1 MKIYVVKKGDSLYL
15 IGQKHH
21 VTVEEILK
29 LNPSITNPDVIE
41 VGMKIKIP
49 STSHGTGGMEI
60 MHQYVVKQEDT
71 LWKLS
76 KAWGVPLAD
85 MIKANPQLK
94 NPNVLMTGEIVNVP
108 KAGHTTTTPDTGTG
122 TAIGTTAAGTN
133 GHTGHHALH
142 PLSVMQGVQ
151 QWVGGKKPTGQMPGK
166 TSTAPAE
173 VKTPTAPIPTTK
185 APTATIPTTKAP
197 TAPIPTTKAPTA
209 PIPTTKAPTAP
220 IPTTKAPTAPI
231 VTPVAPLATPAPQPK
246 PLPIEKPVEKKTYP
260 VYSHHQQSVDLFMQ
274 YGTPAV
280 EASSTYPTTVVS
292 PAATTPAWPQYGG
305 YGMPTTVSPAQTG
318 GYGHWQQPTMV
329 SPVSQGEG
337 YNPCPPGMYPIGG
350 MGGGYGYGGQV
361 SPAETQGYGY
371 GGMVS

>member
-49 STSHGTGGMEI
+49 SSSHETGGMDI
-60 MHQYVVKQEDT
+60 MHQYVVKQGDT

-108 KAGHTTTTPDTGTG
+108 KAGHMTTTPATETG
-122 TAIGTTAAGTN
+122 TAAGMGTTAAGTGTG

-151 QWVGGKKPTGQMPGK
+151 QWVGGKKPTGQIPG
-166 TSTAPAE
+166 
-173 VKTPTAPIPTTK
+173 KTPTAPITK
-185 APTATIPTTKAP
+185 TP
-197 TAPIPTTKAPTA
+197 TAPIAKTPTA
-209 PIPTTKAPTAP
+209 PITKV
-220 IPTTKAPTAPI
+220 PTAPI
-231 VTPVAPLATPAPQPK
+231 VTPTLPEAEAEAEAVPAPLPK
-246 PLPIEKPVEKKTYP
+246 PLPIEKPVEKKMYP

-292 PAATTPAWPQYGG
+292 PAATAPSLPQYGG
-305 YGMPTTVSPAQTG
+305 YSMPTTVSPTQTG

-329 SPVSQGEG
+329 SPVSQGGGG

-350 MGGGYGYGGQV
+350 MSSGYGYGGMV

-371 GGMVS
+371 GGMVSPAETQGYGYGGMVS